1 MTNASE
7 PFAAAAIHSRG
18 ERIIAAWRAKR
29 FIPSIVNLH
38 PGGEEGQ
45 PKNGTPNGG
54 SIYSI
59 NNRRRCV
66 KDYRAALKGSSQVV

>member
-1 MTNASE
+1 M
-7 PFAAAAIHSRG
+7 
-18 ERIIAAWRAKR
+18 
-29 FIPSIVNLH
+29 PSIVNLH
-38 PGGEEGQ
+38 PGGEDGQ

-59 NNRRRCV
+59 NNWRRCV